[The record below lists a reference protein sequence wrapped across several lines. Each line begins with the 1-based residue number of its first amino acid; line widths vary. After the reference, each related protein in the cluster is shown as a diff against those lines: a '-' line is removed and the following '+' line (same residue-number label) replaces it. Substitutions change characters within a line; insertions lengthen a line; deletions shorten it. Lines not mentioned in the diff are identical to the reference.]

1 MSLYT
6 SIARPPSKRS
16 TGVGQDFPFENP
28 KAQEHPNFWCQASP
42 KQQKWKKIPNHNRLV
57 GPGFQRYAG
66 KFLDCLYLQNEN
78 DEHRRFGLVV
88 RIIHILGFPAF
99 RHVCVV
105 LKESPAA
112 ASRCDG
118 FLFFG
123 GTLAWRRVET
133 DASKVPKKPTGET
146 RGSAG
151 VSWECHE
158 LHEWEDSNSNGW

>member
-28 KAQEHPNFWCQASP
+28 RSLGIFDARHPQNNRNE
-42 KQQKWKKIPNHNRLV
+42 KKHPNHNRLV